1 MVRRSVLVALG
12 LVALGAAPAAA
23 ELQHTTVYKEHRV
36 LGTSA
41 RALWQYM
48 IAHPIIDPD
57 DGPAYANITH
67 DHALTFKTVTV
78 GGTCQV
84 TNLVFS
90 WNFIITLPK
99 AADYA
104 GMNGATQKM
113 WRQFTTYLKGHEER
127 HGAIFVGCGKSFVP
141 AAEKM
146 TGPAGCA
153 GLDESDAKVGS
164 VCCDSLP
171 GAA

>member
-1 MVRRSVLVALG
+1 
-12 LVALGAAPAAA
+12 
-23 ELQHTTVYKEHRV
+23 
-36 LGTSA
+36 
-41 RALWQYM
+41 M

-104 GMNGATQKM
+104 GMNGA
-113 WRQFTTYLKGHEER
+113 
-127 HGAIFVGCGKSFVP
+127 
-141 AAEKM
+141 AEKM

-153 GLDESDAKVGS
+153 GLDRKVRAFVDRQYAICMTRQRDFDRSQRATVDG
-164 VCCDSLP
+164 L
-171 GAA
+171 ALMQ